1 MPPEKFLAFDFGAE
15 SGRTMLGLLDKDRIR
30 LEEIHR
36 FPNAQLNIS
45 GHIHWDISYLWSEL
59 KKGLAC
65 AAQMGHRKLSGLGV
79 DTWGVDFGLVGQD
92 DQILGNPYAYR
103 DRRTDGVMEK
113 AFRLMSEKDFYS
125 LTGIQF
131 MQFNSVFQFLS
142 MRDPEGHL
150 PDDIAT
156 LLFMPDLFN
165 FLLTGEKRS
174 EYTIASTSQLLNAK
188 KRNWEPEIFKRLGL
202 PLHIMAEIIP
212 PGTLIGPL
220 KPDIAR
226 ETNISSVDVIAPACH
241 DTASAVAAVPALSG
255 RWAYLSSGTWS
266 LLGVEVDEPVI
277 NELSRKNNFTN
288 EGGVDGKIRFL
299 RNTMGLWLLQQCMK
313 NWDLRGDPLGY
324 DELTGLAME
333 SQPFKSVVDPDDH
346 AFLNPPDMPAAIRE
360 FCRKTGQ
367 ALPETKGEFV
377 RCILESLALKYRFLI
392 DKINA
397 SCPAPVEV
405 LHIVGGGSQNEVLN
419 QFSADAT
426 GLPVIAGPVEAT
438 AVGNVMI
445 QAISKDVWSSLE
457 QGRKVVSRS
466 FPLKSYEPEDP
477 EIWEDIYGKF
487 KGMLS

>member
-15 SGRTMLGLLDKDRIR
+15 SGRTVLGILDEERIR

-36 FPNAQLNIS
+36 FPNTQLNVS
-45 GHIHWDISYLWSEL
+45 GHIHWNVPYLLSEL

-65 AAQMGHRKLSGLGV
+65 VAQQGHRKLSGLGV

-92 DQILGNPYAYR
+92 GRILGNPFAYR
-103 DRRTDGVMEK
+103 DRRTEGMMEK
-113 AFRLMSEKDFYS
+113 AFRLMSERDFYS

-131 MQFNSVFQFLS
+131 LQFNSVFQLLS
-142 MRDPEGHL
+142 MLDPEGQL

-188 KRNWEPEIFKRLGL
+188 KRSWEPKIFEKLGL

-212 PGTLIGPL
+212 PGTLVGPL

-288 EGGVDGKIRFL
+288 EGGFDGKIRFL
-299 RNTMGLWLLQQCMK
+299 RNTMGLWLLQRCLKSWESQ
-313 NWDLRGDPLGY
+313 GDTLGY
-324 DELTGLAME
+324 DGLTGLALE
-333 SQPFKSVVDPDDH
+333 AQPFRSVVDPDDH
-346 AFLNPPDMPAAIRE
+346 TFLNPPDMPAAIRK
-360 FCRKTGQ
+360 FCRKTEQ
-367 ALPETKGEFV
+367 PLPENRGEFV
-377 RCILESLALKYRFLI
+377 RCILESLALKYRYLI
-392 DKINA
+392 EKINA
-397 SCPAPVEV
+397 VYPDPVEV

-445 QAISKDVWSSLE
+445 QAITKDVLGSVE

-466 FPLKSYEPEDP
+466 FPLKNYEPENP
-477 EIWEDIYGKF
+477 ERWDDIYERA

>member
-188 KRNWEPEIFKRLGL
+188 TRSWEPEIFEKLGL
-202 PLHIMAEIIP
+202 PTPYH
-212 PGTLIGPL
+212 GG
-220 KPDIAR
+220 DY
-226 ETNISSVDVIAPACH
+226 SSRDF
-241 DTASAVAAVPALSG
+241 DRSAQTGYCSG
-255 RWAYLSSGTWS
+255 
-266 LLGVEVDEPVI
+266 
-277 NELSRKNNFTN
+277 NEYIFCRCDRSCLSRHS
-288 EGGVDGKIRFL
+288 ECSG
-299 RNTMGLWLLQQCMK
+299 
-313 NWDLRGDPLGY
+313 
-324 DELTGLAME
+324 
-333 SQPFKSVVDPDDH
+333 
-346 AFLNPPDMPAAIRE
+346 
-360 FCRKTGQ
+360 
-367 ALPETKGEFV
+367 
-377 RCILESLALKYRFLI
+377 
-392 DKINA
+392 
-397 SCPAPVEV
+397 SC
-405 LHIVGGGSQNEVLN
+405 
-419 QFSADAT
+419 
-426 GLPVIAGPVEAT
+426 AGPVREM
-438 AVGNVMI
+438 GLPEFRNVVP
-445 QAISKDVWSSLE
+445 AWSGS
-457 QGRKVVSRS
+457 G
-466 FPLKSYEPEDP
+466 
-477 EIWEDIYGKF
+477 
-487 KGMLS
+487 